1 MTTAHQHRAA
11 QDRAAQDR
19 TPQDRTARAQAAAQ
33 NPVDQGQHQPTR
45 AEQRCAALFRDVMA
59 HVPSPVAVVTIYL
72 DGQPHGTT
80 VSAFMSLSV
89 EPPRLLLS
97 LDNRSRLLAH
107 LHLGAS
113 AGVNI
118 LTAGQTALATHFARK
133 DKDSSAVEWE
143 PTDAGPPRLAGA
155 HSWLALT
162 VSELITTGDHT
173 LVVGSVDEAYPS
185 PEAPLVYW
193 QRTFGTHTAVHPA

>member
-1 MTTAHQHRAA
+1 MTTTNQHRADQA
-11 QDRAAQDR
+11 R
-19 TPQDRTARAQAAAQ
+19 TDQTRAQQRRA
-33 NPVDQGQHQPTR
+33 DQ
-45 AEQRCAALFRDVMA
+45 FRDVMA
-59 HVPSPVAVVTIYL
+59 HVPSPVAVVTTYL
-72 DGQPHGTT
+72 DGHPHGTT

-97 LDNRSRLLAH
+97 LDNRSRLLAQ
-107 LHLGAS
+107 LHLGAT

-118 LTAGQTALATHFARK
+118 LTAGQTDLATHFARK
-133 DKDSSAVEWE
+133 DKDPSVVAWE
-143 PTDAGPPRLAGA
+143 HTDGGPPRLAGA

-173 LVVGSVDEAYPS
+173 LVVGGVDSAYPS

-193 QRTFGTHTAVHPA
+193 QRTFGTHTAAHPA